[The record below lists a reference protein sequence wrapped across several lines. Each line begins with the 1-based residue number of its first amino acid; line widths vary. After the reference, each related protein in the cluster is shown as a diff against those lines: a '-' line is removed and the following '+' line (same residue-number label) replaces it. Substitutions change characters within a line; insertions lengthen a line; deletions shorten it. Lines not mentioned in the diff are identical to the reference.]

1 MPGQIKVSFGA
12 RSKSR
17 GQDMVPNQVKVI
29 NGNVTKIL
37 QLLHVIVI
45 SRFLKRYLKAKR
57 KRAPAYSRA
66 LYQIRYSAVSNIV
79 RGRLRSGYH
88 NHNRILSK

>member
-37 QLLHVIVI
+37 QQLHVIVI

-57 KRAPAYSRA
+57 TRAPAYSRA
-66 LYQIRYSAVSNIV
+66 LYQIRGVVQYSPWEAQV
-79 RGRLRSGYH
+79 R
-88 NHNRILSK
+88 LS

>member
-1 MPGQIKVSFGA
+1 
-12 RSKSR
+12 
-17 GQDMVPNQVKVI
+17 MVPNQVKVI

-57 KRAPAYSRA
+57 TRGIG
-66 LYQIRYSAVSNIV
+66 LELIHERYIKSEGLSNIV

-88 NHNRILSK
+88 NHNRILSKVLSRG